1 MIPRNPTSETAGSS
15 PNSGTE
21 PVVITESTDPTA
33 KARSSKPPS
42 TPSGRTK
49 SDSFRPIVF
58 LYRMLLGIFIV
69 EAVFLGFSFR
79 TCNQLA
85 LKFPEKTVN
94 QHCPR
99 LSEKAESL
107 FGIAVATTLSLLTG
121 QAVESF
127 KNKG

>member
-1 MIPRNPTSETAGSS
+1 MITLWLACTAGPDSAAPEDPLTEERLGTLTQALVDLGPRMVTS
-15 PNSGTE
+15 PAE
-21 PVVITESTDPTA
+21 EQA
-33 KARSSKPPS
+33 AA
-42 TPSGRTK
+42 
-49 SDSFRPIVF
+49 
-58 LYRMLLGIFIV
+58 LV

-85 LKFPEKTVN
+85 MKFPEKTVN

-127 KNKG
+127 KNKS